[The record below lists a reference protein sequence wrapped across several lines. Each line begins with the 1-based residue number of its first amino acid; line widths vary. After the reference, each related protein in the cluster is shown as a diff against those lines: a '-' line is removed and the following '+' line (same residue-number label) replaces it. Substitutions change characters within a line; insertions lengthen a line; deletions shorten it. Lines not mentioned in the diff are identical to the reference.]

1 MDKRYQVFVSSTY
14 ADLKEERQKVIRTV
28 MEMDCIPAGMELFP
42 AADEEQFQFIKR
54 VIDDCDYY
62 LLIIGGRYGSIDE
75 SGISYTEKEYEYAV
89 SRGLKVIALIHKN
102 PEEIPFGKSEQNPQ
116 LREKL
121 GQFRKKVATN
131 RLILFW
137 ESATELPGLVAQSIA
152 KTTKLFPAVGWVRAN
167 KTASEDMLIEINNLR
182 KQNADFR
189 VQNKNLQVELAKFDS
204 RPALENLA
212 GLQDQFKLFGTYTNN
227 WRNERNQYW
236 AVDLTWKEIFAAVAP
251 YLASFPNDVLVQ
263 GILTKA
269 AFAKSEKD
277 GHDAQLNDQLFRTVA
292 LQLKALNLVDIQY
305 NQATTGA
312 MLLFWSLTLYG
323 ERVMLEVRTV
333 KKVSAPKQVDKNSQ

>member
-102 PEEIPFGKSEQNPQ
+102 PEEIPLGKSEQNPQ

-121 GQFRKKVATN
+121 GQFRKKVSTN

-137 ESATELPGLVAQSIA
+137 ESAAELPGLVAQSLA

-167 KTASEDMLIEINNLR
+167 KAGSEEMLIEINGLR
-182 KQNADFR
+182 RQNADFR
-189 VQNKNLQVELAKFDS
+189 DENNKLQMELARFNS

-212 GLQDQFKLFGTYTNN
+212 GLQDQFKLFGTYTTA
-227 WRNERNQYW
+227 WRNEHNVPW
-236 AVDLTWKEIFAAVAP
+236 VVTVTWGQIFAAVAP
-251 YLASFPNDVLVQ
+251 YMAGFPSDVVVKTV
-263 GILTKA
+263 LTEDAFLKA
-269 AFAKSEKD
+269 KKD
-277 GHDAQLNDQLFRTVA
+277 GNSPYLNDQLFRTVA
-292 LQLKALNLVDIQY
+292 LQLKALNLVDIEYKQST
-305 NQATTGA
+305 NGA
-312 MLLFWSLTLYG
+312 MYLFWSLTPYG

-333 KKVSAPKQVDKNSQ
+333 KKVSGPEQVDKNSM